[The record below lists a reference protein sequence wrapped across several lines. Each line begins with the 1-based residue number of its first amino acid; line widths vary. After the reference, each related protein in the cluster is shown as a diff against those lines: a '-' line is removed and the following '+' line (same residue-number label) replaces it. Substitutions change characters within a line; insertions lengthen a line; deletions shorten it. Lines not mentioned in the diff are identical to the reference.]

1 MWSTG
6 SRAPGVQQLQHMG
19 SVVAAP
25 RLQSTGSIAVVPGLS
40 CSVGSCGIFP
50 DGGLNLCLL
59 HWQADSLPLS
69 HQGIYTYFAGQK
81 NISRD
86 WAMSEGHQFAISSLN
101 STPSFWGGFT
111 QRVQADSTWCRR
123 RAEVWCLN
131 HGQVFFPLCFVLNSH
146 NFHQFK
152 DLLKLVV
159 IGHISGTKNCAECL
173 KLPES

>member
-86 WAMSEGHQFAISSLN
+86 WAMSEGHQFAISSLIQHHPFEEG
-101 STPSFWGGFT
+101 SPRGY
-111 QRVQADSTWCRR
+111 
-123 RAEVWCLN
+123 
-131 HGQVFFPLCFVLNSH
+131 
-146 NFHQFK
+146 
-152 DLLKLVV
+152 KL
-159 IGHISGTKNCAECL
+159 IQPGAAGELRSGA
-173 KLPES
+173 

>member
-19 SVVAAP
+19 SVVVAP
-25 RLQSTGSIAVVPGLS
+25 RLQSTGSIAVVHGLG

-69 HQGIYTYFAGQK
+69 HQGIYTYFVGQK

-86 WAMSEGHQFAISSLN
+86 WAMSEGHQFAISSPIQHHPFEEGSLRGYKLIQPGAEGELRSGVWTMGKCSFLYALFLILIIFIN
-101 STPSFWGGFT
+101 SKIYW
-111 QRVQADSTWCRR
+111 
-123 RAEVWCLN
+123 N
-131 HGQVFFPLCFVLNSH
+131 
-146 NFHQFK
+146 
-152 DLLKLVV
+152 
-159 IGHISGTKNCAECL
+159 
-173 KLPES
+173 

>member
-50 DGGLNLCLL
+50 DVGLNLCLL

-69 HQGIYTYFAGQK
+69 HQGIYTYFVGQK

-86 WAMSEGHQFAISSLN
+86 WAMSEGHQFAISSLIQHHLFEEG
-101 STPSFWGGFT
+101 SPRGYKLIQPG
-111 QRVQADSTWCRR
+111 
-123 RAEVWCLN
+123 AEGELR
-131 HGQVFFPLCFVLNSH
+131 
-146 NFHQFK
+146 
-152 DLLKLVV
+152 
-159 IGHISGTKNCAECL
+159 SGA
-173 KLPES
+173 